1 MMTQS
6 AFRSYY
12 ETMMETETNP
22 PFEVLRPA
30 RQTRPLVAASPHSG
44 RHYDRAFLASS
55 RLGLD
60 ELRRSEDAHVDALID
75 GLPKLGVPVVQ
86 ALFPRTYVDA
96 NREPLEL
103 DPGMLDGPLPA
114 FANPDSPRVRA
125 GLGVVPRTA
134 ANGVAIYSNTLPI
147 TEARTRLHS
156 CYFPYHRAL
165 TALLRETRHLFGFAI
180 LLDCHSMPSQ
190 ALARQGAASPDFVLG
205 DRHGSACLPELTARA
220 ESVLTE
226 LGHSVV
232 RNQPYA
238 GGFTTVHHGRPQDG
252 IHALQ
257 LEVNRALYLDERKL
271 CPHDGLG
278 PLATDLAILVDAL
291 ADVSPYACAAE

>member
-22 PFEVLRPA
+22 PFEILRPA

-114 FANPDSPRVRA
+114 FANPDSPSFLDDQFLVRA
-125 GLGVVPRTA
+125 HCRCSFRKSGNECGCNLWKVNQRT
-134 ANGVAIYSNTLPI
+134 L
-147 TEARTRLHS
+147 
-156 CYFPYHRAL
+156 
-165 TALLRETRHLFGFAI
+165 
-180 LLDCHSMPSQ
+180 
-190 ALARQGAASPDFVLG
+190 
-205 DRHGSACLPELTARA
+205 
-220 ESVLTE
+220 
-226 LGHSVV
+226 
-232 RNQPYA
+232 
-238 GGFTTVHHGRPQDG
+238 
-252 IHALQ
+252 
-257 LEVNRALYLDERKL
+257 KK
-271 CPHDGLG
+271 
-278 PLATDLAILVDAL
+278 
-291 ADVSPYACAAE
+291 